1 MSFIISELLSCKCAA
16 SLSFC
21 KAAGDIIKTMATA
34 IKLEKS
40 RQEVQETIWKGFDE
54 IKTFNTKK
62 VLAAFKKAG
71 IQNMHYTWVTGYG
84 YDDLG
89 KDKLDE
95 VYANIFNTESA
106 LVRPQLVS
114 GTHAIT
120 AAVWGNLNAGDE
132 LVCLGKPYDTL
143 VTAFNKLSQ
152 KFHCNIN
159 VQDEVNPDF
168 IDSLSDLD
176 LRELITKAISPITK
190 IVFIQRSRG
199 YEWRSSYK
207 LKTLE
212 RLIRTVKSI
221 NEDLTI
227 FVDNCYGEFTQKF
240 EPTDLGADLIAGS
253 LIKNPGGG
261 IVTAGAYIAG
271 KKDLVHNAAEYMTA
285 PGIGP
290 HGGCMFDQT
299 RLMLQ
304 GVFIAPLI
312 VSEALKGMSLAAKLF
327 EEKGFETIPAFD
339 EERNDVIQA
348 VKFND
353 KDKLIKFCDVVQKN
367 SPVNSM
373 FSPVP
378 DDISGYDDQI
388 IMASGSF
395 IEGSSIELSCDGP
408 LREPFVGYI
417 QGGMS
422 WAHTEIVLNEIVKS
436 L

>member
-1 MSFIISELLSCKCAA
+1 MLTTIDINKSQKELE
-16 SLSFC
+16 
-21 KAAGDIIKTMATA
+21 
-34 IKLEKS
+34 EK
-40 RQEVQETIWKGFDE
+40 VWAHIDE
-54 IKTFNTKK
+54 IKDFNTRK
-62 VLAAFKKAG
+62 VLTAFKKAG
-71 IQNMHYTWVTGYG
+71 IQNMHYAWVTGYG

-95 VYANIFNTESA
+95 VYANVFNTEA
-106 LVRPQLVS
+106 AVVRPQLVS

-120 AAVWGNLNAGDE
+120 AAVWGNLDSGDE
-132 LVCLGKPYDTL
+132 LLCLGKPYDTL
-143 VTAFNKLSQ
+143 ATSFKKLST
-152 KFHCNIN
+152 KYKVALNI
-159 VQDEVNPDF
+159 VDEINPDF
-168 IDSLSDLD
+168 IDGKTDEELTSLVETALSS
-176 LRELITKAISPITK
+176 KTK

-199 YEWRSSYK
+199 YEWRSSFK

-212 RLIRTVKSI
+212 RLIKTVKALR
-221 NEDLTI
+221 EDLTV
-227 FVDNCYGEFTQKF
+227 FVDNCYGEFTQRY
-240 EPTDLGADLIAGS
+240 EPTDFGADLIAGS

-261 IVTAGAYIAG
+261 IVSAGAYIAG
-271 KKDLVHNAAEYMTA
+271 KKELINNAAEFFTA
-285 PGIGP
+285 PGIGV

-304 GVFIAPLI
+304 GLFIAPLV
-312 VSEALKGMSLAAKLF
+312 VSEALKGMSLAAKVF
-327 EEKGFETIPAFD
+327 TEKGLETIPAFD

-353 KDKLIKFCDVVQKN
+353 REKLIKFCDVVQKN

-378 DDISGYDDQI
+378 DDISGYDDQV

-417 QGGMS
+417 QGGMN
-422 WAHTEIVLNEIVKS
+422 WAHTKIVLEELVKEF
-436 L
+436 